1 MLSSNSNSRFHQF
14 PIPFLILRRPIVWY
28 NSPVKM
34 ILAIAL
40 LLASPALL
48 ALPPV
53 VLSLPPVV
61 FDDAETATNA
71 PFVAWRED
79 VREFSFS
86 LECMGGPEDNVQISF
101 GTDSNTNGIL
111 DLAECELTV
120 GWDSGFWFVQHGFD
134 GMERF
139 VAEASAGSSERSVEW
154 LTSLNA
160 SAVPRGLSIV
170 ADGSPL
176 FPELSGTF
184 PRWTYSP
191 AWNMMRLTGRGTDSH
206 GEGFSQRVCPA
217 RSGIILR

>member
-1 MLSSNSNSRFHQF
+1 
-14 PIPFLILRRPIVWY
+14 
-28 NSPVKM
+28 M

-53 VLSLPPVV
+53 VLLLPPVI

-71 PFVAWRED
+71 PFVAWREE

-154 LTSLNA
+154 LMSLNA

-176 FPELSGTF
+176 FPELSGTV

>member
-1 MLSSNSNSRFHQF
+1 
-14 PIPFLILRRPIVWY
+14 
-28 NSPVKM
+28 M

-48 ALPPV
+48 ALPSV
-53 VLSLPPVV
+53 SLSLPTVS
-61 FDDAETATNA
+61 FADTETTTNA

-86 LECMGGPEDNVQISF
+86 LECVGGPEDNVQISF

-154 LTSLNA
+154 LMSLNA

-176 FPELSGTF
+176 FPELSGTV

-191 AWNMMRLTGRGTDSH
+191 AWNMMRLTGRGTNSH